1 MAAVRQA
8 GRAGAGIFPD
18 RGILRKVMRN
28 RRIGPLENSSP
39 VHVIDDDRE
48 MRLSLALLLR
58 SMGFAA
64 GSFAGAADFLDSL
77 AGLPPGPILLDV
89 RMPHI
94 DGLSLMEML
103 AGRRLGW
110 PVIIMTGHGD
120 VPMAVKAMKL
130 GAIDFLEKPFT
141 PAALG
146 GALGQARG
154 ILEQED
160 RLTTLRNEARASL
173 ARLTRRESQIVEG
186 IVTGLSNKANA
197 HALGL
202 SVRTVEMHRRNAMRK
217 LGLRSVSDLVRLAAT
232 AALLPPEPW
241 MAS

>member
-1 MAAVRQA
+1 
-8 GRAGAGIFPD
+8 
-18 RGILRKVMRN
+18 
-28 RRIGPLENSSP
+28 
-39 VHVIDDDRE
+39 
-48 MRLSLALLLR
+48 
-58 SMGFAA
+58 
-64 GSFAGAADFLDSL
+64 
-77 AGLPPGPILLDV
+77 
-89 RMPHI
+89 
-94 DGLSLMEML
+94 
-103 AGRRLGW
+103 
-110 PVIIMTGHGD
+110 
-120 VPMAVKAMKL
+120 MAVKAMKL

-141 PAALG
+141 PAALD
-146 GALGQARG
+146 GALGQAWD

-160 RLTTLRNEARASL
+160 RLTALRNEAHASL